1 MMKEIHYACPRCQ
14 YRFTSEYLAGQ
25 NTVNCPCCQQSV
37 TSQDIVD
44 DEAELPIQ
52 QPLQPAVTMTGGLM
66 PEPVVAATAV
76 EEVPTQAES
85 QPQQQAP
92 LMERGRLARTKTQ
105 AESQPQQQPPLVQEP
120 HKNDNVVLEP
130 YQQAPV
136 VQEPYQQPYYPYQ
149 QEESHLLR
157 NIVMGVAVIVTI
169 VALAIAGFLF
179 LAAFGAF

>member
-85 QPQQQAP
+85 Q
-92 LMERGRLARTKTQ
+92 
-105 AESQPQQQPPLVQEP
+105 SQQQPPLVQEP
-120 HKNDNVVLEP
+120 HQHDNVVQEP

-136 VQEPYQQPYYPYQ
+136 LQEPYQQPYYPYQ